1 MDTSKTRD
9 GTRVA
14 DGYNAPM
21 QTEQWQQSKVSWQV
35 IGGRLLAA
43 AAKPRTAKVINGVA
57 VIGLAAVLAH
67 WTWGALSSPTR
78 FASPPVT
85 QARSVPPPLRVL
97 LKSHLFGQSPTT
109 ALASIPVSHL
119 ALTLSGLVAGH
130 PGVALIAGAGGKVH
144 PYLVGMSVSPGV
156 VLAAVTANRA
166 IVRQDGRLESL
177 LLYSRKSAVA
187 PGSASP
193 SMPIAPAA
201 AGVQPH
207 RPGLAPAVTVRV
219 KPSVVSAFA
228 SVSNATLKSW
238 LVPGPDGGVL
248 VKGAPAPAFASLG
261 LHQGDVI
268 EEVNGQP
275 VNSLGAAVSAYI
287 AGAKSGDVT
296 VDVARDGH
304 MKVFQ
309 YTMQAP

>member
-21 QTEQWQQSKVSWQV
+21 QTEQWQQSKMSWQA
-35 IGGRLLAA
+35 IGGRLLVA
-43 AAKPRTAKVINGVA
+43 AAKPRTAKVVNGVA
-57 VIGLAAVLAH
+57 IIGLAAVLTH
-67 WTWGALSSPTR
+67 WSWGALSSPGR

-85 QARSVPPPLRVL
+85 QAQSAPPPLRVL
-97 LKSHLFGQSPTT
+97 LKSHLFGRSPTT
-109 ALASIPVSHL
+109 ALAAIPVSHL

-130 PGVALIAGAGGKVH
+130 PGVALIAGSGGKVH

-177 LLYSRKSAVA
+177 LLYSRKFAATPV
-187 PGSASP
+187 SASP
-193 SMPIAPAA
+193 SMPMASGPADA
-201 AGVQPH
+201 
-207 RPGLAPAVTVRV
+207 RPQRSGSAPAVTVRV

-228 SVSNATLKSW
+228 GVSSATLQSW
-238 LVPGPDGGVL
+238 LVPGPEGGVL

-261 LHQGDVI
+261 LQQGDVI

-275 VNSLGAAVSAYI
+275 VNSLGAAVGAYV